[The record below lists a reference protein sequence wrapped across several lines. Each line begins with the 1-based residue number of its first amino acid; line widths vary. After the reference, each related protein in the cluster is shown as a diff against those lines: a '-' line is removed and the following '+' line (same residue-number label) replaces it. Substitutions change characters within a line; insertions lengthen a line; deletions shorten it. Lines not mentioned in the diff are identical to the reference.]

1 MTSSDSQ
8 RPWTVLLMAAAFLV
22 VITLGIRQSFG
33 LFLLPITEALGTG
46 REVFSLGLAFQ
57 NLLWGI
63 SSPFAGALA
72 DKYGAGR
79 IAAIGTIFYA
89 GGLAVMA
96 GFVTPGGMMMGHLMI
111 GIGLGSAGVSIALGA
126 VARAVAPEK
135 RSLAL
140 GMVTSIGSFGQ
151 FAILPI
157 TQIFIDGYGWQV
169 SLLLLSGLSASM
181 LASCLLLARDETVR
195 DVRTA
200 DIAKITMN
208 SMLKTALSS
217 TDYLLLTVGF
227 FVCGIQVVFIATH
240 LPTYL
245 QDAGISPD
253 IASWALGLVG
263 LFNVIGSLLAGW
275 LGSFISKKKLLA
287 WLYLMRSLT
296 ILGFLALPPSP
307 ITALLFGAA
316 MGLLWLG
323 TIPLTSGLIVV
334 FFGPA
339 FLSMLYGI
347 AFFSHQIGS
356 FLGAW
361 LGGWIYDNLESYDL
375 MWWLIISSGVFAF
388 IINLMIDETPKD
400 AHYSRRRIASLSKP
414 SSRLMLVLLT

>member
-1 MTSSDSQ
+1 MTSSDSR
-8 RPWTVLLMAAAFLV
+8 RPWTLLLIAAAFLV
-22 VITLGIRQSFG
+22 MVTLGIRQSFG
-33 LFLLPITEALGTG
+33 LFLLPVTEALGTG
-46 REVFSLGLAFQ
+46 REVFSLALALQ

-63 SSPFAGALA
+63 ASPFAGALA
-72 DKYGAGR
+72 DKFGAGR
-79 IAAIGTIFYA
+79 VAAIGTLFYA
-89 GGLAVMA
+89 GGLVVMA
-96 GFVTPGGMMMGHLMI
+96 SFVSPSGLMMGQLMI

-151 FAILPI
+151 FAVLPV

-181 LASCLLLARDETVR
+181 LASCLLMARDEKVR
-195 DVRTA
+195 EVRTA
-200 DIAKITMN
+200 DIANITMN
-208 SMLKTALSS
+208 GMLKTALSS

-245 QDAGISPD
+245 QDAGIGPE

-263 LFNVIGSLLAGW
+263 LFNIIGSLLAGW
-275 LGSFISKKKLLA
+275 LGSFVSKAKLLA
-287 WLYLMRSLT
+287 WLYLMRSV
-296 ILGFLALPPSP
+296 IIIGFLILPPSP
-307 ITALLFGAA
+307 MTALLFGAA

-334 FFGPA
+334 LFGPA
-339 FLSMLYGI
+339 FLSMLYGVT
-347 AFFSHQIGS
+347 FFSHQIGS

-361 LGGWIYDNLESYDL
+361 LGGWIYDNLGSYDL
-375 MWWLIISSGVFAF
+375 MWWIIIGSGVFAF
-388 IINLMIDETPKD
+388 IINLMIDERPKT
-400 AHYSRRRIASLSKP
+400 
-414 SSRLMLVLLT
+414 LTTAAAE

>member
-1 MTSSDSQ
+1 MTSSDSR
-8 RPWTVLLMAAAFLV
+8 RPWTLLLIAAAFLV
-22 VITLGIRQSFG
+22 MVTLGIRQSFG
-33 LFLLPITEALGTG
+33 LFLLPVTEALGTG
-46 REVFSLGLAFQ
+46 REVFSLALALQ

-63 SSPFAGALA
+63 ASPFAGALA
-72 DKYGAGR
+72 DKFGAGR
-79 IAAIGTIFYA
+79 VAAIGTLFYA
-89 GGLAVMA
+89 GGLVVMA
-96 GFVTPGGMMMGHLMI
+96 SFVSPSGLMMGQLMI

-151 FAILPI
+151 FAVLPV

-181 LASCLLLARDETVR
+181 LASCLLMARDEKVR
-195 DVRTA
+195 EVRTA
-200 DIAKITMN
+200 DIANITMN
-208 SMLKTALSS
+208 GMLKTALSS

-245 QDAGISPD
+245 QDAGIGPE

-263 LFNVIGSLLAGW
+263 LFNIIGSLLAGW
-275 LGSFISKKKLLA
+275 LGSFVSKAKLLA
-287 WLYLMRSLT
+287 WLYLMRSV
-296 ILGFLALPPSP
+296 IIIGFLILPPSP
-307 ITALLFGAA
+307 MTALLFGAA

-339 FLSMLYGI
+339 FLSMLYGVT
-347 AFFSHQIGS
+347 FFSHQIGS

-361 LGGWIYDNLESYDL
+361 LGGWIYDNLGSYDL
-375 MWWLIISSGVFAF
+375 MWWIIIGSGVFAF
-388 IINLMIDETPKD
+388 IINLMIDERPKT
-400 AHYSRRRIASLSKP
+400 
-414 SSRLMLVLLT
+414 LTTAAAE

>member
-1 MTSSDSQ
+1 MTSSDSR
-8 RPWTVLLMAAAFLV
+8 RPWTLLLMAAAFLV
-22 VITLGIRQSFG
+22 MVTLGIRQSFG
-33 LFLLPITEALGTG
+33 LFLLPVTEALGTG
-46 REVFSLGLAFQ
+46 REVFSLALALQ

-63 SSPFAGALA
+63 ASPFAGALA
-72 DKYGAGR
+72 DKFGAGR
-79 IAAIGTIFYA
+79 VAAIGTLFYA
-89 GGLAVMA
+89 GGLVVMA
-96 GFVTPGGMMMGHLMI
+96 SFVSPSGLMMGQLMI

-151 FAILPI
+151 FAVLPV

-181 LASCLLLARDETVR
+181 LSSCLLMARDEKVR
-195 DVRTA
+195 EVRTA
-200 DIAKITMN
+200 DIANITMN
-208 SMLKTALSS
+208 GMLKTALSS

-245 QDAGISPD
+245 QDAGIGPE

-263 LFNVIGSLLAGW
+263 LFNIIGSLLAGW
-275 LGSFISKKKLLA
+275 LGSFVSKAKLLA
-287 WLYLMRSLT
+287 WLYLMRSV
-296 ILGFLALPPSP
+296 IIIGFLILPPSP
-307 ITALLFGAA
+307 MTALLFGAA

-339 FLSMLYGI
+339 FLSMLYGVT
-347 AFFSHQIGS
+347 FFSHQIGS

-361 LGGWIYDNLESYDL
+361 LGGWIYDNLGSYDL
-375 MWWLIISSGVFAF
+375 IWWIIIGSGVFAF
-388 IINLMIDETPKD
+388 IINLMIDERPKT
-400 AHYSRRRIASLSKP
+400 
-414 SSRLMLVLLT
+414 LTTAAAE

>member
-1 MTSSDSQ
+1 MTISDSQ
-8 RPWTVLLMAAAFLV
+8 RPWTVLLLAAAFLV

-79 IAAIGTIFYA
+79 VAAIGTLFYA

-96 GFVTPGGMMMGHLMI
+96 GFVTPGGMMMGHLMV

-181 LASCLLLARDETVR
+181 LASCLLMARDEKVR
-195 DVRTA
+195 EVRTA
-200 DIAKITMN
+200 DIANITMN
-208 SMLKTALSS
+208 GMLKTALSS

-245 QDAGISPD
+245 QDAGIGPE

-263 LFNVIGSLLAGW
+263 LFNIIGSLLAGW
-275 LGSFISKKKLLA
+275 LGSFVSKAKLLA
-287 WLYLMRSLT
+287 WLYLMRSV
-296 ILGFLALPPSP
+296 IIIGFLILPPSP
-307 ITALLFGAA
+307 MTALLFGAA

-339 FLSMLYGI
+339 FLSMLYGVT
-347 AFFSHQIGS
+347 FFSHQIGS

-361 LGGWIYDNLESYDL
+361 LGGWIYDNLGSYDL
-375 MWWLIISSGVFAF
+375 MWWIIIGSGVFAF
-388 IINLMIDETPKD
+388 IINLMIDERPKT
-400 AHYSRRRIASLSKP
+400 
-414 SSRLMLVLLT
+414 LTTAAAE

>member
-1 MTSSDSQ
+1 MTSSDSR
-8 RPWTVLLMAAAFLV
+8 RPWTLLLMAAAFLV
-22 VITLGIRQSFG
+22 MVTLGIRQSFG
-33 LFLLPITEALGTG
+33 LFLLPVTEALGTG
-46 REVFSLGLAFQ
+46 REVFSLALALQ

-63 SSPFAGALA
+63 ASPFAGALA
-72 DKYGAGR
+72 DKFGAGR
-79 IAAIGTIFYA
+79 VAAIGTLFYA
-89 GGLAVMA
+89 GGLVVMA
-96 GFVTPGGMMMGHLMI
+96 SFVSPSGLMMGQLMI

-151 FAILPI
+151 FAVLPV

-181 LASCLLLARDETVR
+181 LASCLLMARDEKVR
-195 DVRTA
+195 EVRTA
-200 DIAKITMN
+200 DIANITMN
-208 SMLKTALSS
+208 GMLKTALSS

-245 QDAGISPD
+245 QDAGIGPE

-263 LFNVIGSLLAGW
+263 LFNIIGSLLAGW
-275 LGSFISKKKLLA
+275 LGSFVSKAKLLA
-287 WLYLMRSLT
+287 WLYLMRSV
-296 ILGFLALPPSP
+296 IIIGFLILPPSP
-307 ITALLFGAA
+307 MTALLFGAA

-334 FFGPA
+334 FFCPA
-339 FLSMLYGI
+339 FLSMLYGVT
-347 AFFSHQIGS
+347 FFSHQIGS

-361 LGGWIYDNLESYDL
+361 LGGWIYDNLGSYDL
-375 MWWLIISSGVFAF
+375 MWWIIIGSGVFAF
-388 IINLMIDETPKD
+388 IINLMIDERPKT
-400 AHYSRRRIASLSKP
+400 
-414 SSRLMLVLLT
+414 LTTAAAE

>member
-1 MTSSDSQ
+1 MTSSDSR
-8 RPWTVLLMAAAFLV
+8 RPWTLLLMAAAFLV
-22 VITLGIRQSFG
+22 MVTLGIRQSFG
-33 LFLLPITEALGTG
+33 LFLLPVTEALGTG
-46 REVFSLGLAFQ
+46 REVFSLALALQ

-63 SSPFAGALA
+63 ASPFAGALA
-72 DKYGAGR
+72 DKFGAGR
-79 IAAIGTIFYA
+79 VAAIGTLFYA
-89 GGLAVMA
+89 GGLVVMA
-96 GFVTPGGMMMGHLMI
+96 SFVSPSGLMMGQLMI

-151 FAILPI
+151 FAVLPV

-181 LASCLLLARDETVR
+181 LASCLLMARDEKVR
-195 DVRTA
+195 EVRTA
-200 DIAKITMN
+200 DIANITMN
-208 SMLKTALSS
+208 GMLKTALSS

-245 QDAGISPD
+245 QDAGIGPE

-263 LFNVIGSLLAGW
+263 LFNIIGSLLAGW
-275 LGSFISKKKLLA
+275 LGSFVSKAKLLA
-287 WLYLMRSLT
+287 WLYLMRSV
-296 ILGFLALPPSP
+296 IIIGFLILPPSP
-307 ITALLFGAA
+307 MTALLFGAA

-339 FLSMLYGI
+339 FLSMLYGVT
-347 AFFSHQIGS
+347 FFSHQIGS

-361 LGGWIYDNLESYDL
+361 LGGWIYDNLGSYDL
-375 MWWLIISSGVFAF
+375 MWWIIIGSGVFAF
-388 IINLMIDETPKD
+388 IINLMIDERPKTLNT
-400 AHYSRRRIASLSKP
+400 AAAE
-414 SSRLMLVLLT
+414 

>member
-1 MTSSDSQ
+1 MTSSDSR
-8 RPWTVLLMAAAFLV
+8 RPWTLLLMAAAFLV
-22 VITLGIRQSFG
+22 MVTLGIRQSFG
-33 LFLLPITEALGTG
+33 LFLLPVTEALGTG
-46 REVFSLGLAFQ
+46 REVFSLALALQ
-57 NLLWGI
+57 NLLWDI
-63 SSPFAGALA
+63 ASPFAGALA
-72 DKYGAGR
+72 DKFGAGR
-79 IAAIGTIFYA
+79 VAAIGTLFYA
-89 GGLAVMA
+89 GGLVVMA
-96 GFVTPGGMMMGHLMI
+96 SFVSPSGLMMGQLMI

-151 FAILPI
+151 FAVLPV

-181 LASCLLLARDETVR
+181 LASCLLMARDEKVR
-195 DVRTA
+195 EVRTA
-200 DIAKITMN
+200 DIANITMN
-208 SMLKTALSS
+208 GMLKTALSS

-245 QDAGISPD
+245 QDAGIGPE

-263 LFNVIGSLLAGW
+263 LFNIIGSLLAGW
-275 LGSFISKKKLLA
+275 LGSFVSKAKLLA
-287 WLYLMRSLT
+287 WLYLMRSV
-296 ILGFLALPPSP
+296 IIIGFLILPPSP
-307 ITALLFGAA
+307 MTALLFGAA

-339 FLSMLYGI
+339 FLSMLYGVT
-347 AFFSHQIGS
+347 FFSHQIGS

-361 LGGWIYDNLESYDL
+361 LGGWIYDNLGSYDL
-375 MWWLIISSGVFAF
+375 MWWIIIGSGVFAF
-388 IINLMIDETPKD
+388 IINLMIDERPKT
-400 AHYSRRRIASLSKP
+400 
-414 SSRLMLVLLT
+414 LTTAAAE

>member
-263 LFNVIGSLLAGW
+263 LFNIIGSLLAGW

-347 AFFSHQIGS
+347 TFFSHQIGS

-361 LGGWIYDNLESYDL
+361 LGGWIYDNLGSYDL
-375 MWWLIISSGVFAF
+375 MWWIIIGSGVFAF
-388 IINLMIDETPKD
+388 IINLMIDERPK
-400 AHYSRRRIASLSKP
+400 
-414 SSRLMLVLLT
+414 MLTTAAAE

>member
-1 MTSSDSQ
+1 MTSSDSR
-8 RPWTVLLMAAAFLV
+8 RPWTLLLMAAAFLV
-22 VITLGIRQSFG
+22 MVTLGIRQSFG
-33 LFLLPITEALGTG
+33 LFLLPVTEALGTG
-46 REVFSLGLAFQ
+46 REVFSLALALQ

-63 SSPFAGALA
+63 ASPFAGALA
-72 DKYGAGR
+72 DKFGAGR
-79 IAAIGTIFYA
+79 VAAIGTLFYA
-89 GGLAVMA
+89 GGLIVMA
-96 GFVTPGGMMMGHLMI
+96 SFVSPSGLMMGQLMI

-151 FAILPI
+151 FAVLPV

-181 LASCLLLARDETVR
+181 LASCLLMARDEKVR
-195 DVRTA
+195 EVRTA
-200 DIAKITMN
+200 DIANITMN
-208 SMLKTALSS
+208 GMLKTALSS

-245 QDAGISPD
+245 QDAGIGPE

-263 LFNVIGSLLAGW
+263 LFNIIGSLLAGW
-275 LGSFISKKKLLA
+275 LGSFVSKAKLLA
-287 WLYLMRSLT
+287 WLYLMRSV
-296 ILGFLALPPSP
+296 IIIGFLILPPSP
-307 ITALLFGAA
+307 MTALLFGAA

-334 FFGPA
+334 LFGPA
-339 FLSMLYGI
+339 FLSMLYGVT
-347 AFFSHQIGS
+347 FFSHQIGS

-361 LGGWIYDNLESYDL
+361 LGGWIYDNLGSYDL
-375 MWWLIISSGVFAF
+375 MWWIIIGSGVFAF
-388 IINLMIDETPKD
+388 IINLMIDERPKT
-400 AHYSRRRIASLSKP
+400 
-414 SSRLMLVLLT
+414 LTTAAAE

>member
-1 MTSSDSQ
+1 MTKSDIH
-8 RPWTVLLMAAAFLV
+8 RPWAGLLMAAAFLV
-22 VITLGIRQSFG
+22 VVTLGIRQAFG
-33 LFLLPITEALGTG
+33 LFLLPVTEALGSG
-46 REVFSLGLAFQ
+46 REVFSLALAFQ
-57 NLLWGI
+57 NLLWGL

-72 DKYGAGR
+72 DKFGAGR
-79 IAAIGTIFYA
+79 VAAVGTVLYS
-89 GGLAVMA
+89 GGLVVMA
-96 GFVTPGGMMMGHLMI
+96 LFVSPNGLMMGHLMI
-111 GIGLGSAGVSIALGA
+111 GLGLGSAGVSIALGA

-140 GMVTSIGSFGQ
+140 GLVTSIGSFGQ

-157 TQIFIDGYGWQV
+157 TQIFIDGFGWQV

-181 LASCLLLARDETVR
+181 LASCLLLARDESTREVGSANLAHM
-195 DVRTA
+195 TA
-200 DIAKITMN
+200 RG
-208 SMLKTALSS
+208 MLKKATTDS
-217 TDYLLLTVGF
+217 DYLYLTIGF

-245 QDAGISPD
+245 QDSGISAD

-263 LFNVIGSLLAGW
+263 LFNIVGSLAAGW

-287 WLYLMRSLT
+287 WLYLLRSLI
-296 ILGFLALPPSP
+296 ILGFLVLPPSP
-307 ITALLFGAA
+307 ATALIIGSA

-339 FLSMLYGI
+339 FLSMLYGV

-361 LGGWIYDNLESYDL
+361 LGGWIYDHFGSYDM
-375 MWWLIISSGVFAF
+375 MWWIIIGSGLFAF
-388 IINLMIDETPKD
+388 FINLLIDESPKD
-400 AHYSRRRIASLSKP
+400 KELAPAK
-414 SSRLMLVLLT
+414 

>member
-1 MTSSDSQ
+1 MTSSDSR
-8 RPWTVLLMAAAFLV
+8 RPWTLLLMAAAFLV
-22 VITLGIRQSFG
+22 MVTLGIRQSFG
-33 LFLLPITEALGTG
+33 LFLLPVTEALGTG
-46 REVFSLGLAFQ
+46 REVFSLALALQ

-63 SSPFAGALA
+63 ASPFAGALA
-72 DKYGAGR
+72 DKFGAGR
-79 IAAIGTIFYA
+79 VAAIGTLFYA
-89 GGLAVMA
+89 GGLVVMA
-96 GFVTPGGMMMGHLMI
+96 SFVSPSSLMMGQLMI

-151 FAILPI
+151 FAVLPV

-181 LASCLLLARDETVR
+181 LASCLLMARDEKVR
-195 DVRTA
+195 EVRTA
-200 DIAKITMN
+200 DIANITMN
-208 SMLKTALSS
+208 GMLKTALSS

-245 QDAGISPD
+245 QDAGIGPE

-263 LFNVIGSLLAGW
+263 LFNIIGSLLAGW
-275 LGSFISKKKLLA
+275 LGSFVSKAKLLA
-287 WLYLMRSLT
+287 WLYLMRSV
-296 ILGFLALPPSP
+296 IIIGFLILPPSP
-307 ITALLFGAA
+307 MTALLFGAA

-339 FLSMLYGI
+339 FLSMLYGVT
-347 AFFSHQIGS
+347 FFSHQIGS

-361 LGGWIYDNLESYDL
+361 LGGWIYDNLGSYDL
-375 MWWLIISSGVFAF
+375 MWWIIIGSGVFAF
-388 IINLMIDETPKD
+388 IINLMIDERPKT
-400 AHYSRRRIASLSKP
+400 
-414 SSRLMLVLLT
+414 LTTAAAE

>member
-1 MTSSDSQ
+1 
-8 RPWTVLLMAAAFLV
+8 MAAAFLV
-22 VITLGIRQSFG
+22 MVTLGIRQSFG
-33 LFLLPITEALGTG
+33 LFLLPVTEALGTG
-46 REVFSLGLAFQ
+46 REVFSLALALQ

-63 SSPFAGALA
+63 ASPFAGALA
-72 DKYGAGR
+72 DKFGAGR
-79 IAAIGTIFYA
+79 VAAIGTLFYA
-89 GGLAVMA
+89 GGLVVMA
-96 GFVTPGGMMMGHLMI
+96 SFVSPSGLMMGQLMI

-151 FAILPI
+151 FAVLPV
-157 TQIFIDGYGWQV
+157 TQIFINGYGWQV

-181 LASCLLLARDETVR
+181 LASCLLMARDEKVR
-195 DVRTA
+195 EVRTA
-200 DIAKITMN
+200 DIANITMN
-208 SMLKTALSS
+208 GMLKTALSS

-245 QDAGISPD
+245 QDAGIGPE

-263 LFNVIGSLLAGW
+263 LFNIIGSLLAGW
-275 LGSFISKKKLLA
+275 LGSFVSKAKLLA
-287 WLYLMRSLT
+287 WLYLMRSV
-296 ILGFLALPPSP
+296 IIIGFLILPPSP
-307 ITALLFGAA
+307 MTALLFGAA

-339 FLSMLYGI
+339 FLSMLYGVT
-347 AFFSHQIGS
+347 FFSHQIGS

-361 LGGWIYDNLESYDL
+361 LGGWIYDNLGSYDL
-375 MWWLIISSGVFAF
+375 MWWIIIGSGVFAF
-388 IINLMIDETPKD
+388 IINLMIDERPKT
-400 AHYSRRRIASLSKP
+400 
-414 SSRLMLVLLT
+414 LTTAAAE

>member
-1 MTSSDSQ
+1 MTSSDSR
-8 RPWTVLLMAAAFLV
+8 RPWTLLLMAAAFLV
-22 VITLGIRQSFG
+22 MVTLGIRQSFG
-33 LFLLPITEALGTG
+33 LFLLPVTEALGTG
-46 REVFSLGLAFQ
+46 REVFSLALALQ

-63 SSPFAGALA
+63 ASPFAGALA
-72 DKYGAGR
+72 DKFGAGR
-79 IAAIGTIFYA
+79 VAAIGTLFYA
-89 GGLAVMA
+89 GGLVVMA
-96 GFVTPGGMMMGHLMI
+96 SFVSPSGLMMGQLMI

-151 FAILPI
+151 FAVLPV

-181 LASCLLLARDETVR
+181 LASCLLMGRDEKVR
-195 DVRTA
+195 EVRTA
-200 DIAKITMN
+200 DIANITMN
-208 SMLKTALSS
+208 GMLKTALSS

-245 QDAGISPD
+245 QDAGIGPE

-263 LFNVIGSLLAGW
+263 LFNIIGSLLAGW
-275 LGSFISKKKLLA
+275 LGSFVSKAKLLA
-287 WLYLMRSLT
+287 WLYLMRSV
-296 ILGFLALPPSP
+296 IIIGFLILPPSP
-307 ITALLFGAA
+307 MTALLFGAA

-339 FLSMLYGI
+339 FLSMLYGVT
-347 AFFSHQIGS
+347 FFSHQIGS

-361 LGGWIYDNLESYDL
+361 LGGWIYDNLGSYDL
-375 MWWLIISSGVFAF
+375 MWWITIGSGVFAF
-388 IINLMIDETPKD
+388 IINLMIDERPKT
-400 AHYSRRRIASLSKP
+400 
-414 SSRLMLVLLT
+414 LTTAAAE

>member
-1 MTSSDSQ
+1 MTSSDSR
-8 RPWTVLLMAAAFLV
+8 RPWTLLLMAAAFLV
-22 VITLGIRQSFG
+22 MVTLGIRQSFG
-33 LFLLPITEALGTG
+33 LFLLPVTEALGTG
-46 REVFSLGLAFQ
+46 REVFSLALALQ

-63 SSPFAGALA
+63 ASPFAGALA
-72 DKYGAGR
+72 DKFGAGR
-79 IAAIGTIFYA
+79 VAAIGTLFYA
-89 GGLAVMA
+89 GGLVMMA
-96 GFVTPGGMMMGHLMI
+96 SFVSPSGLMMGQLMI

-126 VARAVAPEK
+126 VARAVTPEK

-151 FAILPI
+151 FAVLPV

-181 LASCLLLARDETVR
+181 LASCLLMARDEKVR
-195 DVRTA
+195 EVRTA
-200 DIAKITMN
+200 DIANITMN
-208 SMLKTALSS
+208 GMLKTALSS

-245 QDAGISPD
+245 QDAGIGPE

-263 LFNVIGSLLAGW
+263 LFNIIGSLLAGW
-275 LGSFISKKKLLA
+275 LGSFVSKAKLLA
-287 WLYLMRSLT
+287 WLYLMRSV
-296 ILGFLALPPSP
+296 IIIGFLILPPSP
-307 ITALLFGAA
+307 MTALLFGAA

-339 FLSMLYGI
+339 FLSMLYGVT
-347 AFFSHQIGS
+347 FFSHQIGS

-361 LGGWIYDNLESYDL
+361 LGGWIYDNLGSYDL
-375 MWWLIISSGVFAF
+375 MWWIIIGSGVFAF
-388 IINLMIDETPKD
+388 IINLMIDERPKT
-400 AHYSRRRIASLSKP
+400 
-414 SSRLMLVLLT
+414 LTTAAAE

>member
-1 MTSSDSQ
+1 MTGSDSQ
-8 RPWTVLLMAAAFLV
+8 RPWTVLLMAAAFLF
-22 VITLGIRQSFG
+22 VIPLGIRQSFG

-96 GFVTPGGMMMGHLMI
+96 GFVTPGGMMIGHLMI

-263 LFNVIGSLLAGW
+263 LFNIIGSLLAGW

-323 TIPLTSGLIVV
+323 TIPLTSGLIMV

-375 MWWLIISSGVFAF
+375 MWWIIIGSGVFAF
-388 IINLMIDETPKD
+388 IINLMIDERPKT
-400 AHYSRRRIASLSKP
+400 
-414 SSRLMLVLLT
+414 LTTAAAE

>member
-1 MTSSDSQ
+1 MTSSDSR
-8 RPWTVLLMAAAFLV
+8 RPWTLLLMAAAFLV
-22 VITLGIRQSFG
+22 MVTLGIRQSFG
-33 LFLLPITEALGTG
+33 LFLLPVTEALGTG
-46 REVFSLGLAFQ
+46 REVFSLALALQ

-63 SSPFAGALA
+63 ASPFAGALA
-72 DKYGAGR
+72 DKFGAGR
-79 IAAIGTIFYA
+79 VAAIGTLFYA
-89 GGLAVMA
+89 GGLVVMA
-96 GFVTPGGMMMGHLMI
+96 SFVSPSGLMMGQLMI

-151 FAILPI
+151 FAVLPV

-181 LASCLLLARDETVR
+181 LASCLLMARDEKVR
-195 DVRTA
+195 EVRTA
-200 DIAKITMN
+200 DIANITMN
-208 SMLKTALSS
+208 GMLKTALSS

-245 QDAGISPD
+245 QDAGIGPE

-263 LFNVIGSLLAGW
+263 LFNIIGSLLAGW
-275 LGSFISKKKLLA
+275 LGSFVSKAKLLA
-287 WLYLMRSLT
+287 WLYLMRSV
-296 ILGFLALPPSP
+296 IIIGFLILPPSP
-307 ITALLFGAA
+307 LTALLFGAA

-339 FLSMLYGI
+339 FLSMLYGVT
-347 AFFSHQIGS
+347 FFSHQIGS

-361 LGGWIYDNLESYDL
+361 LGGWIYDNLGSYDL
-375 MWWLIISSGVFAF
+375 MWWIIIGSGVFAF
-388 IINLMIDETPKD
+388 IINLMIDERPKT
-400 AHYSRRRIASLSKP
+400 
-414 SSRLMLVLLT
+414 LTTAAAE

>member
-1 MTSSDSQ
+1 MTSSDSR
-8 RPWTVLLMAAAFLV
+8 RPWTLLLMAAAFLV
-22 VITLGIRQSFG
+22 MVTLGIRQSFG
-33 LFLLPITEALGTG
+33 LFLLPVTEALGTG
-46 REVFSLGLAFQ
+46 REVFSLALALQ

-63 SSPFAGALA
+63 ASPFAGALA
-72 DKYGAGR
+72 DKFGAGR
-79 IAAIGTIFYA
+79 VAAIGTLFYA
-89 GGLAVMA
+89 GGLVVMA
-96 GFVTPGGMMMGHLMI
+96 SFVSPSGLMMGQLMI

-151 FAILPI
+151 FAVLPV

-181 LASCLLLARDETVR
+181 LASCLLMARDEKVR
-195 DVRTA
+195 EVRTA
-200 DIAKITMN
+200 DIANITMN
-208 SMLKTALSS
+208 GMLKTALSS

-245 QDAGISPD
+245 QDAGIGPEIS
-253 IASWALGLVG
+253 SWALGLVG
-263 LFNVIGSLLAGW
+263 LFNIIGSLLAGW
-275 LGSFISKKKLLA
+275 LGSFVSKAKLLA
-287 WLYLMRSLT
+287 WLYLMRSV
-296 ILGFLALPPSP
+296 IIIGFLILPPSP
-307 ITALLFGAA
+307 MTALLFGAA

-339 FLSMLYGI
+339 FLSMLYGVT
-347 AFFSHQIGS
+347 FFSHQIGS

-361 LGGWIYDNLESYDL
+361 LGGWIYDNLGSYDL
-375 MWWLIISSGVFAF
+375 MWWIIIGSGVFAF
-388 IINLMIDETPKD
+388 IINLMIDERPKT
-400 AHYSRRRIASLSKP
+400 
-414 SSRLMLVLLT
+414 LTTAAAE

>member
-1 MTSSDSQ
+1 
-8 RPWTVLLMAAAFLV
+8 MAAAFLV

-79 IAAIGTIFYA
+79 VAAIGTIFYA

-181 LASCLLLARDETVR
+181 LASCLLLARDEKVR

-263 LFNVIGSLLAGW
+263 LFNIIGSLLAGW

-287 WLYLMRSLT
+287 WLYLMRSVT

-347 AFFSHQIGS
+347 TFFSHQIGS
-356 FLGAW
+356 FFGAW
-361 LGGWIYDNLESYDL
+361 LGGWIYDNLGSYDM
-375 MWWLIISSGVFAF
+375 MWWLIIGSGIFAF
-388 IINLMIDETPKD
+388 IINLMIDERPKT
-400 AHYSRRRIASLSKP
+400 
-414 SSRLMLVLLT
+414 LTTAAAE

>member
-126 VARAVAPEK
+126 VARAVSPEK

-157 TQIFIDGYGWQV
+157 TQIFINGYGWQV

-195 DVRTA
+195 DVWTA

-217 TDYLLLTVGF
+217 TDYLLLTIGF

-263 LFNVIGSLLAGW
+263 LFNIIGSLLAGW

-287 WLYLMRSLT
+287 WLYLMRSAT

-307 ITALLFGAA
+307 ISALLFGAA

-334 FFGPA
+334 FFGPT

-347 AFFSHQIGS
+347 TFFSHQIGS

-375 MWWLIISSGVFAF
+375 MWWIIIGSGVFAF
-388 IINLMIDETPKD
+388 IINLMIDERPKT
-400 AHYSRRRIASLSKP
+400 
-414 SSRLMLVLLT
+414 LTTAAAE

>member
-263 LFNVIGSLLAGW
+263 LFNIIGSLLAGW

-287 WLYLMRSLT
+287 WLYLMRSAT

-347 AFFSHQIGS
+347 TFFSHQIGS

-361 LGGWIYDNLESYDL
+361 LGGWIYDNLGSYDM
-375 MWWLIISSGVFAF
+375 MWWIIISSGIFAF
-388 IINLMIDETPKD
+388 IINSLIDESPKTITT
-400 AHYSRRRIASLSKP
+400 ATAE
-414 SSRLMLVLLT
+414 

>member
-1 MTSSDSQ
+1 
-8 RPWTVLLMAAAFLV
+8 MAAAFLV

-96 GFVTPGGMMMGHLMI
+96 GFVTPGGMMIGHLMI

-181 LASCLLLARDETVR
+181 LASCLLMARDEKVR
-195 DVRTA
+195 EVRTA
-200 DIAKITMN
+200 DIANITMN
-208 SMLKTALSS
+208 GMLKTALSS

-245 QDAGISPD
+245 QDAGIGPE

-263 LFNVIGSLLAGW
+263 LFNIIGSLLAGW
-275 LGSFISKKKLLA
+275 LGSFVSKAKLLA
-287 WLYLMRSLT
+287 WLYLMRSV
-296 ILGFLALPPSP
+296 IIIGFLILPPSP
-307 ITALLFGAA
+307 MTALLFGAA

-339 FLSMLYGI
+339 FLSTLYGVT
-347 AFFSHQIGS
+347 FFSHQIGS

-361 LGGWIYDNLESYDL
+361 LGGWIYDNLGSYDL
-375 MWWLIISSGVFAF
+375 MWWIIIGSGVFAF
-388 IINLMIDETPKD
+388 IINLMIDERPKT
-400 AHYSRRRIASLSKP
+400 
-414 SSRLMLVLLT
+414 LTTAAAE

>member
-1 MTSSDSQ
+1 MTSSDSR
-8 RPWTVLLMAAAFLV
+8 RPWTLLLMAAAFLV
-22 VITLGIRQSFG
+22 MVTLGIRQSFG
-33 LFLLPITEALGTG
+33 LFLLPVTEALGTG
-46 REVFSLGLAFQ
+46 REVFSLALALQ

-63 SSPFAGALA
+63 ASPFAGALA
-72 DKYGAGR
+72 DKFGAGR
-79 IAAIGTIFYA
+79 VAAIGTLFYA
-89 GGLAVMA
+89 GGLVVMA
-96 GFVTPGGMMMGHLMI
+96 SFVSPSGLMMGQLMI

-140 GMVTSIGSFGQ
+140 GMVSSIGSFGQ
-151 FAILPI
+151 FAVLPV

-181 LASCLLLARDETVR
+181 LASCLLMARDEKVR
-195 DVRTA
+195 EVRTA
-200 DIAKITMN
+200 DIANITMN
-208 SMLKTALSS
+208 GMLKTALSS

-245 QDAGISPD
+245 QDAGIGPE

-263 LFNVIGSLLAGW
+263 LFNIIGSLLAGW
-275 LGSFISKKKLLA
+275 LGSFVSKAKLLA
-287 WLYLMRSLT
+287 WLYLMRSV
-296 ILGFLALPPSP
+296 IIIGFLILPPSP
-307 ITALLFGAA
+307 MTALLFGAA

-339 FLSMLYGI
+339 FLSMLYGVT
-347 AFFSHQIGS
+347 FFSHQIGS

-361 LGGWIYDNLESYDL
+361 LGGWIYDNLGSYDL
-375 MWWLIISSGVFAF
+375 MWWIIIGSGVFAF
-388 IINLMIDETPKD
+388 IINLMIDERPKT
-400 AHYSRRRIASLSKP
+400 
-414 SSRLMLVLLT
+414 LTTAAAE

>member
-8 RPWTVLLMAAAFLV
+8 RPWTLILMAAAFLV
-22 VITLGIRQSFG
+22 MVTLGIRQSFG
-33 LFLLPITEALGTG
+33 LFLLPVTEALGTG
-46 REVFSLGLAFQ
+46 REVFSLALALQ
-57 NLLWGI
+57 NILWGI
-63 SSPFAGALA
+63 ASPFAGALA
-72 DKYGAGR
+72 DKFGAGR
-79 IAAIGTIFYA
+79 VAAIGTLFYA
-89 GGLAVMA
+89 GGLVVMA
-96 GFVTPGGMMMGHLMI
+96 SFVSPSGLMMGQLMI

-151 FAILPI
+151 FAVLPV

-181 LASCLLLARDETVR
+181 LASCLLMARDEKVR
-195 DVRTA
+195 EVRTA
-200 DIAKITMN
+200 DIANITMN
-208 SMLKTALSS
+208 GMLKTALSS

-245 QDAGISPD
+245 QDVGIGPE

-263 LFNVIGSLLAGW
+263 LFNIIGSLLAGW
-275 LGSFISKKKLLA
+275 LGSFVSKAKLLA
-287 WLYLMRSLT
+287 WLYLMRSV
-296 ILGFLALPPSP
+296 IIIGFLIVPPSP
-307 ITALLFGAA
+307 MTALLFGAA

-339 FLSMLYGI
+339 FLSMLYGVT
-347 AFFSHQIGS
+347 FFSHQIGS

-361 LGGWIYDNLESYDL
+361 LGGWIYDNLGSYDL
-375 MWWLIISSGVFAF
+375 MWWIIIGSGVFAF
-388 IINLMIDETPKD
+388 IINLMIDERQK
-400 AHYSRRRIASLSKP
+400 
-414 SSRLMLVLLT
+414 MLTTAAAE

>member
-1 MTSSDSQ
+1 MTSSDSR
-8 RPWTVLLMAAAFLV
+8 RPWTLLLMAAAFLV
-22 VITLGIRQSFG
+22 MVTLGIRQSFG
-33 LFLLPITEALGTG
+33 LFLLPVTEALGTG
-46 REVFSLGLAFQ
+46 REVFSLALALQ

-63 SSPFAGALA
+63 ASPFAGALA
-72 DKYGAGR
+72 DKFGAGR
-79 IAAIGTIFYA
+79 VAAIGTLFYA
-89 GGLAVMA
+89 GGLVVMA
-96 GFVTPGGMMMGHLMI
+96 SFVSPSGLMMGQLMI

-151 FAILPI
+151 FAVLPV

-181 LASCLLLARDETVR
+181 LASCLLMARDEKVR
-195 DVRTA
+195 EVRTA
-200 DIAKITMN
+200 DIANITMN
-208 SMLKTALSS
+208 GMLKTALAS

-245 QDAGISPD
+245 QDAGIGPE

-263 LFNVIGSLLAGW
+263 LFNIIGSLLAGW
-275 LGSFISKKKLLA
+275 LGSFVSKAKLLA
-287 WLYLMRSLT
+287 WLYLMRSV
-296 ILGFLALPPSP
+296 IIIGFLILPPSP
-307 ITALLFGAA
+307 MTALLFGAA

-339 FLSMLYGI
+339 FLSMLYGVT
-347 AFFSHQIGS
+347 FFSHQIGS

-361 LGGWIYDNLESYDL
+361 LGGWIYDNLGSYDL
-375 MWWLIISSGVFAF
+375 MWWIIIGSGVFAF
-388 IINLMIDETPKD
+388 IINLMIDERPKT
-400 AHYSRRRIASLSKP
+400 
-414 SSRLMLVLLT
+414 LTTAAAE

>member
-181 LASCLLLARDETVR
+181 LGSCLLLARDETVR

-263 LFNVIGSLLAGW
+263 LFNIIGSLLAGW

-287 WLYLMRSLT
+287 WLYLMRSVT

-375 MWWLIISSGVFAF
+375 MWWIIIGSGVFAF
-388 IINLMIDETPKD
+388 IINLMIDERPKT
-400 AHYSRRRIASLSKP
+400 
-414 SSRLMLVLLT
+414 LTTAAAE

>member
-1 MTSSDSQ
+1 MTSSDSR
-8 RPWTVLLMAAAFLV
+8 RPWTLLLKAAAFLV
-22 VITLGIRQSFG
+22 MVTLGIRQSFG
-33 LFLLPITEALGTG
+33 LFLLPVTEALGTG
-46 REVFSLGLAFQ
+46 REVFSLALALQ

-63 SSPFAGALA
+63 ASPFAGALA
-72 DKYGAGR
+72 DKFGAGR
-79 IAAIGTIFYA
+79 VAAIGTLFYA
-89 GGLAVMA
+89 GGLVVMA
-96 GFVTPGGMMMGHLMI
+96 SFVSPSGLMMGQLMI

-151 FAILPI
+151 FAVLPV

-181 LASCLLLARDETVR
+181 LASCLLMARDEKVR
-195 DVRTA
+195 EVRTA
-200 DIAKITMN
+200 DIANITMN
-208 SMLKTALSS
+208 GMLKTALSS

-245 QDAGISPD
+245 QDAGIGPE

-263 LFNVIGSLLAGW
+263 LFNIIGSLLAGW
-275 LGSFISKKKLLA
+275 LGSFVSKAKLLA
-287 WLYLMRSLT
+287 WLYLMRSV
-296 ILGFLALPPSP
+296 IIIGFLILPPSP
-307 ITALLFGAA
+307 MTALLFGAA

-339 FLSMLYGI
+339 FLSMLYGVT
-347 AFFSHQIGS
+347 FFSHQIGS

-361 LGGWIYDNLESYDL
+361 LGGWIYDNLGSYDL
-375 MWWLIISSGVFAF
+375 MWWIIIGSGVFAF
-388 IINLMIDETPKD
+388 IINLMIDERPKT
-400 AHYSRRRIASLSKP
+400 
-414 SSRLMLVLLT
+414 LTTAAAE

>member
-1 MTSSDSQ
+1 MTISDSQ
-8 RPWTVLLMAAAFLV
+8 RPWTVLLLAAAFLV

-79 IAAIGTIFYA
+79 VAAIGTLFYA
-89 GGLAVMA
+89 SGLAVMA
-96 GFVTPGGMMMGHLMI
+96 GFVTPGGMMMGHLMV

-181 LASCLLLARDETVR
+181 LASCLLMARDEKVR
-195 DVRTA
+195 EVRTA
-200 DIAKITMN
+200 DIANITMN
-208 SMLKTALSS
+208 GMLKTALSS

-245 QDAGISPD
+245 QDAGISPE

-263 LFNVIGSLLAGW
+263 LFNIIGSLLAGW
-275 LGSFISKKKLLA
+275 LGSFVSKAKLLA
-287 WLYLMRSLT
+287 WLYLMRSV
-296 ILGFLALPPSP
+296 IIIGFLILPPSP
-307 ITALLFGAA
+307 MTALLFGAA

-339 FLSMLYGI
+339 FLSMLYGVT
-347 AFFSHQIGS
+347 FFSHQIGS

-361 LGGWIYDNLESYDL
+361 LGGWIYDNLGSYDL
-375 MWWLIISSGVFAF
+375 MWWIIIGSGVFAF
-388 IINLMIDETPKD
+388 IINLMIDERPKMLT
-400 AHYSRRRIASLSKP
+400 IAAAE
-414 SSRLMLVLLT
+414 

>member
-1 MTSSDSQ
+1 MTSSDYQ

-181 LASCLLLARDETVR
+181 LGSCLLLARDETVR

-263 LFNVIGSLLAGW
+263 LFNIIGSLLAGW

-287 WLYLMRSLT
+287 WLYIMRSLT

-347 AFFSHQIGS
+347 TFFSHQIGS

-361 LGGWIYDNLESYDL
+361 LGGWIYDNLGSYDL
-375 MWWLIISSGVFAF
+375 MWWIIIGSGVFAF
-388 IINLMIDETPKD
+388 IINLMIDERPKT
-400 AHYSRRRIASLSKP
+400 
-414 SSRLMLVLLT
+414 LTTAAAE

>member
-1 MTSSDSQ
+1 MLGSLYFFPSSECKDMTSSDSR
-8 RPWTVLLMAAAFLV
+8 RPWTLLLMAAAFLV
-22 VITLGIRQSFG
+22 MVTLGIRQSFG
-33 LFLLPITEALGTG
+33 LFLLPVTEALGTG
-46 REVFSLGLAFQ
+46 REVFSLALALQ

-63 SSPFAGALA
+63 ASPFAGALA
-72 DKYGAGR
+72 DKFGAGR
-79 IAAIGTIFYA
+79 VAAIGTLFYA
-89 GGLAVMA
+89 GGLVVMA
-96 GFVTPGGMMMGHLMI
+96 SFVSPSGLMMGQLMI

-151 FAILPI
+151 FAVLPV

-181 LASCLLLARDETVR
+181 LASCLLMARDEKVR
-195 DVRTA
+195 EVRTA
-200 DIAKITMN
+200 DIANITMN
-208 SMLKTALSS
+208 GMLKTALSS

-245 QDAGISPD
+245 QDAGIGPE

-263 LFNVIGSLLAGW
+263 LFNIIGSLLAGW
-275 LGSFISKKKLLA
+275 LGSFVSKAKLLA
-287 WLYLMRSLT
+287 WLYLMRSV
-296 ILGFLALPPSP
+296 IIIGFLILPPSP
-307 ITALLFGAA
+307 MTALLFGAA

-339 FLSMLYGI
+339 FLSMLYGVT
-347 AFFSHQIGS
+347 FFSHQIGS

-361 LGGWIYDNLESYDL
+361 LGGWIYDNLGSYDL
-375 MWWLIISSGVFAF
+375 MWWIIIGSGVFAF
-388 IINLMIDETPKD
+388 IINLMIDERPKT
-400 AHYSRRRIASLSKP
+400 
-414 SSRLMLVLLT
+414 LTTAAAE

>member
-1 MTSSDSQ
+1 
-8 RPWTVLLMAAAFLV
+8 
-22 VITLGIRQSFG
+22 
-33 LFLLPITEALGTG
+33 
-46 REVFSLGLAFQ
+46 
-57 NLLWGI
+57 
-63 SSPFAGALA
+63 
-72 DKYGAGR
+72 
-79 IAAIGTIFYA
+79 
-89 GGLAVMA
+89 
-96 GFVTPGGMMMGHLMI
+96 MMMGHLMI

-263 LFNVIGSLLAGW
+263 LFNIIGSLLAGW

-347 AFFSHQIGS
+347 TFFSHQIGS

-361 LGGWIYDNLESYDL
+361 LGGWIYDNLGSYDL
-375 MWWLIISSGVFAF
+375 MWWIIIGSGVFAF
-388 IINLMIDETPKD
+388 IINLMIDERPKT
-400 AHYSRRRIASLSKP
+400 
-414 SSRLMLVLLT
+414 LTTAAAE

>member
-96 GFVTPGGMMMGHLMI
+96 GFVTPGGMMIGHLMI

-263 LFNVIGSLLAGW
+263 LFNIIGSLLAGW

-347 AFFSHQIGS
+347 TFFSHQIGS

-375 MWWLIISSGVFAF
+375 MWWIIIGSGVFAF
-388 IINLMIDETPKD
+388 IINLMIDERPKT
-400 AHYSRRRIASLSKP
+400 
-414 SSRLMLVLLT
+414 LTTAAAE

>member
-1 MTSSDSQ
+1 MTKTDTQ
-8 RPWTVLLMAAAFLV
+8 RPWSGLLMAAAFLV
-22 VITLGIRQSFG
+22 VVTLGIRQAFG
-33 LFLLPITEALGTG
+33 LFLLPVTEALGSG
-46 REVFSLGLAFQ
+46 REIFSLALAFQ
-57 NLLWGI
+57 NLLWGL

-72 DKYGAGR
+72 DKFGASR
-79 IAAIGTIFYA
+79 IAAVGTVLYS
-89 GGLAVMA
+89 GGLIVMA
-96 GFVTPGGMMMGHLMI
+96 LFVSPNGLLMGHVMI
-111 GIGLGSAGVSIALGA
+111 GVGLGSAGVSIALGA

-140 GMVTSIGSFGQ
+140 GLVTSIGSFGQ

-181 LASCLLLARDETVR
+181 IASCLLLAREESERKVNSANLAQM
-195 DVRTA
+195 TA
-200 DIAKITMN
+200 RR
-208 SMLKTALSS
+208 MLKKATTDS
-217 TDYLLLTVGF
+217 DYLYLTIGF

-245 QDAGISPD
+245 QDSGISAD

-263 LFNVIGSLLAGW
+263 LFNIVGSLAAGW

-287 WLYLMRSLT
+287 WLYLLRSLI
-296 ILGFLALPPSP
+296 ILGFLVLPPSP
-307 ITALLFGAA
+307 ATALIFGSA

-339 FLSMLYGI
+339 FLSMLYGV
-347 AFFSHQIGS
+347 AFFSHQVGS

-361 LGGWIYDNLESYDL
+361 LGGWIYDRFGSYDM
-375 MWWLIISSGVFAF
+375 MWWIIIGSGLFAF
-388 IINLMIDETPKD
+388 FINLLIDESPKD
-400 AHYSRRRIASLSKP
+400 KELAHAE
-414 SSRLMLVLLT
+414 

>member
-1 MTSSDSQ
+1 MTSSDSR
-8 RPWTVLLMAAAFLV
+8 RPWTLLLMAAAFLV
-22 VITLGIRQSFG
+22 MVTLGIRQSFG
-33 LFLLPITEALGTG
+33 LFLLPVTEALGTG
-46 REVFSLGLAFQ
+46 REVFSLALALQ

-63 SSPFAGALA
+63 ASPFAGALA
-72 DKYGAGR
+72 DKFGAGR
-79 IAAIGTIFYA
+79 VAAIGTLLYA
-89 GGLAVMA
+89 GGLVVMA
-96 GFVTPGGMMMGHLMI
+96 SFVSPSGLMMGQLMI

-151 FAILPI
+151 FAVLPV

-181 LASCLLLARDETVR
+181 LASCLLMARDEKVR
-195 DVRTA
+195 EVRTA
-200 DIAKITMN
+200 DIANITMN
-208 SMLKTALSS
+208 GMLKTALSS

-245 QDAGISPD
+245 QDAGIGPE

-263 LFNVIGSLLAGW
+263 LFNIIGSLLAGW
-275 LGSFISKKKLLA
+275 LGSFVSKAKLLA
-287 WLYLMRSLT
+287 WLYLMRSV
-296 ILGFLALPPSP
+296 IIIGFLILPPSP
-307 ITALLFGAA
+307 MTALLFGAA

-339 FLSMLYGI
+339 FLSMLYGVT
-347 AFFSHQIGS
+347 FFSHQIGS

-361 LGGWIYDNLESYDL
+361 LGGWIYDNLGSYDL
-375 MWWLIISSGVFAF
+375 MWWIIIGSGVFAF
-388 IINLMIDETPKD
+388 IINLMIDERPKT
-400 AHYSRRRIASLSKP
+400 
-414 SSRLMLVLLT
+414 LTTAAAE

>member
-157 TQIFIDGYGWQV
+157 TQIFINGYGWQV

-263 LFNVIGSLLAGW
+263 LFNIIGSLLAGW

-375 MWWLIISSGVFAF
+375 MWWIIIGSGVFAF
-388 IINLMIDETPKD
+388 IINLLIDERPKT
-400 AHYSRRRIASLSKP
+400 
-414 SSRLMLVLLT
+414 LTTAAAE

>member
-8 RPWTVLLMAAAFLV
+8 RPWTLILMAAAFLV
-22 VITLGIRQSFG
+22 MVTLGIRQSFG
-33 LFLLPITEALGTG
+33 LFLLPVTEALGTG
-46 REVFSLGLAFQ
+46 REVFSLALALQ

-63 SSPFAGALA
+63 ASPFAGALA
-72 DKYGAGR
+72 DKFGAGR
-79 IAAIGTIFYA
+79 VAAIGTLFYA
-89 GGLAVMA
+89 GGLVVMA
-96 GFVTPGGMMMGHLMI
+96 SFVSPSGLMMGQLMI

-151 FAILPI
+151 FAVLPV
-157 TQIFIDGYGWQV
+157 TQIFIDGYGWQG

-181 LASCLLLARDETVR
+181 LASCLLMARDEKVR
-195 DVRTA
+195 EVRTA
-200 DIAKITMN
+200 DIANITMN
-208 SMLKTALSS
+208 GMLKTALSS

-245 QDAGISPD
+245 QDAGIGPE

-263 LFNVIGSLLAGW
+263 LFNIIGSLLAGW
-275 LGSFISKKKLLA
+275 LGSFVSKAKLLA
-287 WLYLMRSLT
+287 WLYLMRSV
-296 ILGFLALPPSP
+296 IIIGFLILPPSP
-307 ITALLFGAA
+307 MTALLFGAA

-339 FLSMLYGI
+339 FLSMLYGVT
-347 AFFSHQIGS
+347 FFSHQIGS

-361 LGGWIYDNLESYDL
+361 LGGWIYDNLGSYDL
-375 MWWLIISSGVFAF
+375 MWWIIIGSGVFAF
-388 IINLMIDETPKD
+388 IINLMIDERPKT
-400 AHYSRRRIASLSKP
+400 
-414 SSRLMLVLLT
+414 LTTAAAE

>member
-1 MTSSDSQ
+1 MTSSDSR
-8 RPWTVLLMAAAFLV
+8 RPWKFLLMAAAFLV
-22 VITLGIRQSFG
+22 MVTLGIRQSFG
-33 LFLLPITEALGTG
+33 LFLLPVTEALGTG
-46 REVFSLGLAFQ
+46 REVFSLALALQ

-63 SSPFAGALA
+63 ASPFAGALA
-72 DKYGAGR
+72 DKFGAGR
-79 IAAIGTIFYA
+79 VAAIGTLFYA
-89 GGLAVMA
+89 GGLVVMA
-96 GFVTPGGMMMGHLMI
+96 SFVSPSGLMMGQLMI

-151 FAILPI
+151 FAVLPV

-181 LASCLLLARDETVR
+181 LASCLLMARDEKVR
-195 DVRTA
+195 EVRTA
-200 DIAKITMN
+200 DIANITMN
-208 SMLKTALSS
+208 GMLKTALSS

-245 QDAGISPD
+245 QDAGIGPE

-263 LFNVIGSLLAGW
+263 LFNIIGSLLAGW
-275 LGSFISKKKLLA
+275 LGSFVSKAKLLA
-287 WLYLMRSLT
+287 WLYLMRSV
-296 ILGFLALPPSP
+296 IIRGFLILPPSP
-307 ITALLFGAA
+307 MTALLFGAA

-339 FLSMLYGI
+339 FLSMLYGVT
-347 AFFSHQIGS
+347 FFSHQIGS

-361 LGGWIYDNLESYDL
+361 LGGWIYDNLGSYDL
-375 MWWLIISSGVFAF
+375 MWWIIIGSGVFAF
-388 IINLMIDETPKD
+388 IINLMIDERPKT
-400 AHYSRRRIASLSKP
+400 
-414 SSRLMLVLLT
+414 LTTAAAE

>member
-1 MTSSDSQ
+1 MTSSDSR
-8 RPWTVLLMAAAFLV
+8 RPWTLLLMAAAFLV
-22 VITLGIRQSFG
+22 MVTLGIRQSFG
-33 LFLLPITEALGTG
+33 LFLLPVTEALGTG
-46 REVFSLGLAFQ
+46 REVFSLALALQ

-63 SSPFAGALA
+63 ASPFAGALA
-72 DKYGAGR
+72 DKFGAGR
-79 IAAIGTIFYA
+79 VAAIGTLFYA
-89 GGLAVMA
+89 GGLVMMA
-96 GFVTPGGMMMGHLMI
+96 SFVSPSGLMMGQLMI

-151 FAILPI
+151 FAVLPV

-181 LASCLLLARDETVR
+181 LASCLLMARDEKVR
-195 DVRTA
+195 EVRTA
-200 DIAKITMN
+200 DIANITMN
-208 SMLKTALSS
+208 GMLKTALSS

-245 QDAGISPD
+245 QDAGIGPE

-263 LFNVIGSLLAGW
+263 LFNIIGSLLAGW
-275 LGSFISKKKLLA
+275 LGSFVSKAKLLA
-287 WLYLMRSLT
+287 WLYLMRSV
-296 ILGFLALPPSP
+296 IIIGFLILPPSP
-307 ITALLFGAA
+307 MTALLFGAA

-339 FLSMLYGI
+339 FLSMLYGVT
-347 AFFSHQIGS
+347 FFSHQIGS

-361 LGGWIYDNLESYDL
+361 LGGWIYDNLGSYDL
-375 MWWLIISSGVFAF
+375 MWWITIGSGVFAF
-388 IINLMIDETPKD
+388 IINLMIDERPKT
-400 AHYSRRRIASLSKP
+400 
-414 SSRLMLVLLT
+414 LTTAAAE